1 MEFMKPTMLKT
12 AFTVVL
18 AGLSSYFGMLTQ
30 PLLVLFFAMVLDYL
44 TGMTKAY
51 IFSQLSSRIGV
62 KGILKKLCYMAM
74 VAVGAAVDYLLHGA
88 LKQAGIDLHIEL
100 FCGLLVTVWLIINE
114 LISVL
119 ENLAAIGVPGF
130 PRLNRLLSRLK
141 STVNEKEDEHDTG
154 NEIEKLQCLYC
165 RGPFEPWHKGQ
176 QGRNPGRKS
185 VRRSYGTD
193 QRKSCAKGQICH

>member
-18 AGLSSYFGMLTQ
+18 AGLSSYFGMLVSYLGTLAV
-30 PLLVLFFAMVLDYL
+30 PMLVLLGVMLLDYI
-44 TGMTKAY
+44 TGMIKAY
-51 IFSQLSSRIGV
+51 IRAELNSKFGI

-141 STVNEKEDEHDTG
+141 STVNEKEDKHD
-154 NEIEKLQCLYC
+154 I
-165 RGPFEPWHKGQ
+165 
-176 QGRNPGRKS
+176 
-185 VRRSYGTD
+185 
-193 QRKSCAKGQICH
+193 